1 MLYLECN
8 NQRDMSN
15 INKLGYALGM
25 SIGQNLVGT
34 GVKESD
40 IDFDD
45 LLRGIKVV
53 FSGEDPAIPVDES
66 NQVLKTYFDGLERE
80 MEEMRKQQA
89 EIEKE
94 KAKEFLANNKQ
105 KPGVKVTDSGLQYKV
120 LEEGTVLQWPKSHSR
135 VRVHYEGRL
144 QDGTVFDSSYERNT
158 PAEFGLNQVIPG
170 WTEGVQLM
178 KPGSKYEFYIPP
190 QLGYGERGI
199 PGVIPGNSVLIFTV
213 ELLDIINTL

>member
-1 MLYLECN
+1 
-8 NQRDMSN
+8 
-15 INKLGYALGM
+15 M

-40 IDFDD
+40 INFDD

-53 FSGEDPAIPVDES
+53 FSGEDPSIPVDEG
-66 NQVLKTYFDGLERE
+66 NQVLKTYFDGLERD

-89 EIEKE
+89 EVEKG
-94 KAKEFLANNKQ
+94 KAKEFLASNKQ

-158 PAEFGLNQVIPG
+158 PAEFSLNQVIPG

-213 ELLDIINTL
+213 ELLDIL

>member
-1 MLYLECN
+1 
-8 NQRDMSN
+8 MSN

>member
-1 MLYLECN
+1 
-8 NQRDMSN
+8 
-15 INKLGYALGM
+15 M

>member
-1 MLYLECN
+1 
-8 NQRDMSN
+8 MSN

-40 IDFDD
+40 INFDD

-53 FSGEDPAIPVDES
+53 FSGEDPAIPVDEG
-66 NQVLKTYFDGLERE
+66 NQVLKTYFDGLERD

-89 EIEKE
+89 EVEKG

-158 PAEFGLNQVIPG
+158 PAEFSLNQVIPG

-213 ELLDIINTL
+213 ELLDIVSTL